1 MQRVFDKF
9 RYNELTRVNV
19 DGKRHYNTPEA
30 KVPSVTTIL
39 SATKDMTH
47 LNEWKKRVGEAE
59 AAKIVAEA
67 AARGTSM
74 HAYLEDWLRLDKHAD
89 WNDFSNLHI
98 QMADTIRL
106 KLQGR
111 LTELWGSEVGLYFP
125 YKYAGTTD
133 VVGILDGKPCIVDFK
148 QTNKPKKEEWIEDYK
163 LQLVSYAL
171 AHNKVHGTDIRN
183 GRVFMCSKELEFQE
197 FKVTESHFKFYSE
210 MWWERVD
217 QYERQTKN

>member
-1 MQRVFDKF
+1 MQRVFSKF
-9 RYNELTRVNV
+9 NYISLERVNI
-19 DGKRHYNTPEA
+19 DGKRHYSTPED

-47 LNEWKKRVGEAE
+47 LQQWMDRVGKAE

-74 HAYLEDWLRLDKHAD
+74 HGHLEDWLRLDKHAN
-89 WNDFSNLHI
+89 WNDFSDLHV
-98 QMADTIRL
+98 QMADVIRL
-106 KLQGR
+106 QLHER

-171 AHNKVHGTDIRN
+171 AHNKIHGTDIRN

-197 FKVTESHFKFYSE
+197 FKVTESDFKFYCDL
-210 MWWERVD
+210 WWRRVEE
-217 QYERQTKN
+217 YERLRKN